1 MKLDNNLFPQNMAGF
16 AINMVNAVKPEDK
29 GNMQVLTSARA
40 RQDGSVDPNQQ
51 VTIEQ
56 IRKRK
61 PHFPNSQVEVGQS
74 SRPRVTSRILLN
86 KWQRQQEKER
96 YQWLKYQ
103 EEKKRYEAE
112 RYREEQEEAMREQA
126 RAHWGCAFFRHC
138 WNEGL
143 KLPTQNNCPEC
154 SDKYIGYRQ
163 ETANRRP
170 VHERHENLHPN

>member
-74 SRPRVTSRILLN
+74 SRPRVTSSFSINGSVSRRRNTTSGLN
-86 KWQRQQEKER
+86 T
-96 YQWLKYQ
+96 
-103 EEKKRYEAE
+103 KKRKRDMRQKDIE
-112 RYREEQEEAMREQA
+112 RNKRRLCES
-126 RAHWGCAFFRHC
+126 
-138 WNEGL
+138 
-143 KLPTQNNCPEC
+143 KLVH
-154 SDKYIGYRQ
+154 IGDVLSLDI
-163 ETANRRP
+163 AGMK
-170 VHERHENLHPN
+170 V